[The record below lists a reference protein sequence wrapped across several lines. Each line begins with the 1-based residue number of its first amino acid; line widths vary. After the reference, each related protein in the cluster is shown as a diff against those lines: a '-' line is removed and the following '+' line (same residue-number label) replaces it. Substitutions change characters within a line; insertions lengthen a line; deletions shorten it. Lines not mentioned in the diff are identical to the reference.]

1 VGAASFTRG
10 PVGDFR
16 FMISKWS
23 SGPLNNREIRRWQFA
38 GKKDETV
45 PQ

>member
-1 VGAASFTRG
+1 VGTTSFTRR

-16 FMISKWS
+16 FMISKWA
-23 SGPLNNREIRRWQFA
+23 SGPVDGREIRRWQFA
-38 GKKDETV
+38 GKKAETV